1 MPERILAAAR
11 ELPRRCVAQLAP
23 LAQVRVP
30 NDWHTTARRLPK
42 AGLATLCALGIAA
55 ALSACGA
62 PAPASES
69 KADAPPAL
77 TVTTIAAGHQTIDRN
92 IVGTGSVVA
101 WQELSIG
108 TEIGGWRV
116 VEVPVEEG
124 DTVKR
129 GQLLA
134 RMDDTAADAQFR
146 HAEAAVQEAEAN
158 LRFAQSENE
167 RAKDLIGKGTVS
179 PQTAQDRETKAYAAD
194 ARLRMARALRDEM
207 KTRLV
212 ATRILAPADGYIS
225 KRSILIGDVVAA
237 GREAFRMVRDSRL
250 ELDAQVPEND
260 VSLVEAGQT
269 VRVFREGSAPITAR
283 VRAVSPTVDPKTR
296 LATVHVALPTES
308 PLKPG
313 MFARAEI
320 MTSSAAAIAVPET
333 SLVWRDAKAH
343 VFVLRDRNHVAL
355 RQVEPGNRQSGLVTI
370 LDGLEPGDQVVSTG
384 AGFLNDGDSVTV
396 QDMAAEKVPRRL

>member
-1 MPERILAAAR
+1 MPERSLTAACGAPGGR
-11 ELPRRCVAQLAP
+11 GPSNTEIVAPSA
-23 LAQVRVP
+23 
-30 NDWHTTARRLPK
+30 WHSLARRP
-42 AGLATLCALGIAA
+42 AQTGFATLCALGVLLT
-55 ALSACGA
+55 LSACGE

-69 KADAPPAL
+69 KADVPPAL

-124 DTVKR
+124 DTVTR

-134 RMDDTAADAQFR
+134 RIDDMAADAQFR
-146 HAEAAVQEAEAN
+146 HAEAAVREAEAN

-179 PQTAQDRETKAYAAD
+179 PQTAQDRQTKAYAAD
-194 ARLRMARALRDEM
+194 ARLGMARALRDEM

-250 ELDAQVPEND
+250 KLDAQVPEND
-260 VSLVEAGQT
+260 VSLVQVGQT
-269 VRVFREGSAPITAR
+269 VRVFREGSAPITAS
-283 VRAVSPTVDPKTR
+283 VRAVAPTVDPKTR
-296 LATVHVALPTES
+296 LATVHVALPTGS

-343 VFVLRDRNHVAL
+343 VFVLQDRKHVAL
-355 RQVEPGNRQSGLVTI
+355 RQVEPGNRQGGFVTI
-370 LDGLEPGDQVVSTG
+370 LGGLEPGDQVVSTG

-396 QDMAAEKVPRRL
+396 QDMAAESATRRP